1 MQSMQKGLLMSN
13 KYTYESPDNGK
24 TVYRRA
30 FGHCDKEVQVGLN
43 WFSFDQAK
51 AIVVKQQEEEKLR
64 EQYPALKNA
73 WEDYQMIL
81 KLLMEKKNETR

>member
-1 MQSMQKGLLMSN
+1 MST

-30 FGHCDKEVQVGLN
+30 FGHCNKEVQVGMN

-51 AIVVKQQEEEKLR
+51 AIVVKQQEEENLR
-64 EQYPALKNA
+64 EQHPALKNA
-73 WEDYQMIL
+73 WEDYQMLL
-81 KLLMEKKNETR
+81 KLLMEKRNEAR

>member
-1 MQSMQKGLLMSN
+1 MNN
-13 KYTYESPDNGK
+13 KYTYESPDKGK

-30 FGHCDKEVQVGLN
+30 FGHCDKEVKVGMN

-64 EQYPALKNA
+64 NKHPALKNA
-73 WEDYQMIL
+73 WSEYQMIL
-81 KLLMEKKNETR
+81 KLLMEERNETR